1 MPVFIQDH
9 PPKPLPVSGTSYLY
23 SATSGL
29 RNPSL
34 PVCECSPSHQ
44 GSPQQLPQGCVPGH
58 VPGIPEPAWQ
68 QLLPVPSP
76 ALGSNCPVNGFPIF
90 FQDRGKLWQRSKQS
104 CPCVLSIA
112 LCGSLGPQE
121 GPQCLSTMQ
130 GAGLISGSTMWSQE
144 LGAGEALHP
153 GLRQHLHEAQ
163 LHRHVH
169 GWVLAKEQVPR
180 PLWLCLCLYLP
191 ITAIRCSPA
200 AFPST

>member
-90 FQDRGKLWQRSKQS
+90 FQDRGLPQAVAEIKTKLSL
-104 CPCVLSIA
+104 CVVYCTLWEP
-112 LCGSLGPQE
+112 GSPGRATMPLHHARGRFNLGIHHVEP
-121 GPQCLSTMQ
+121 
-130 GAGLISGSTMWSQE
+130 GAGGRGGSASRTPP
-144 LGAGEALHP
+144 AL
-153 GLRQHLHEAQ
+153 A
-163 LHRHVH
+163 
-169 GWVLAKEQVPR
+169 
-180 PLWLCLCLYLP
+180 
-191 ITAIRCSPA
+191 
-200 AFPST
+200 